1 MSRLPFLLQPST
13 FIICFMCRFITYLGP
28 EIRLERIVSEPEHS
42 LVVQSYQPQE
52 MTAGT
57 VNADGFGLGW
67 YNPQLEPT
75 PCVYTNTCPIWSD
88 RNLPGLGHHIA
99 AGCIF
104 ANVRSATPGQAVDH
118 SNCQPFAYQ
127 RLLFMHNGFIENFRH
142 TLMRPIR
149 DALRDAYYT
158 AIQGSTD
165 SEHVFALLLEFLHG
179 QEYTQH
185 NVLHALRATI
195 EQLVRWA
202 APTHTPLV
210 LNLALTNGEFVV
222 ASRFA
227 SSSPAPSLY
236 YAFDTAEFPRAGV
249 FASERLFAS
258 QAWRM
263 VEEDQLIAFDSR
275 LQPECVSLASREV
288 VTRASG

>member
-1 MSRLPFLLQPST
+1 
-13 FIICFMCRFITYLGP
+13 MCRLITYLGP
-28 EIRLERIVSEPEHS
+28 EIRLERVVSEPEHS
-42 LVVQSYQPQE
+42 LVVQSYRPQE
-52 MTAGT
+52 MTAGV

-149 DALRDAYYT
+149 DALQDTYYT

-165 SEHVFALLLEFLHG
+165 SEHIFALLLQFLHG
-179 QEYTQH
+179 RECTQH
-185 NVLHALRATI
+185 NVLLAMRAAI
-195 EQLVRWA
+195 EQLGRWA
-202 APTHTPLV
+202 APARTPLV

-236 YAFDTAEFPRAGV
+236 YACDTAEFPRAGLL
-249 FASERLFAS
+249 ASERLFAS
-258 QAWRM
+258 RAWHV
-263 VEEDQLIAFDSR
+263 VEEDRLIAFDAR
-275 LQPECVSLASREV
+275 LRPDCVTLQPGGET
-288 VTRASG
+288 TRASG